1 VDAIELQPAYLDVK
15 GPGVSQRVEV
25 GYEPVTVGRH
35 SQNML
40 VLNDHMSSR
49 FHCLIG
55 RTKGSFYVRDLN
67 SSNGTLLN
75 GRKMTSGTLDHGD
88 VVTVGHTRIM
98 LMIEGRPPVQ
108 RKPEPAVPIQSRPSP
123 GAPPPYGSVGAA
135 AEGEE
140 ADDGPIPLAELES
153 IESEGLEA
161 LTEDDVAEP
170 LTAED
175 VVADSSYDELPLVD
189 DDAADERQT
198 YISPK
203 DPEAMLRRMAESL
216 PNKSFGER
224 DIALLS
230 ARGQIVHQSGKQ
242 ASNNEAV
249 ELFRLLLLV
258 CSRSRA
264 TDIHLEPKNEGYL
277 LRTRVDGVMVDLLR
291 LSREQGVRFAA
302 LVKVLCELDLSQKNA
317 IQEGHFSSRVPG
329 SAGGRRIDYRVSF
342 APLVFGQKL
351 VMRIL
356 DTTYAPIHIAAL
368 GLPPWMRQ
376 EVEQATHQESG
387 MVLVCGPTGSGKT
400 TTLYAL
406 LRGADV
412 QRRNVVTIED
422 PVEIQL
428 AAVTQIPVNEEQ
440 GNSFSNLLRS
450 VLRQD
455 PDVILIGE
463 IRDGETARIAMQAAI
478 TGHLVFSTVHT
489 RDTVGTIFRLLDL
502 GVEPYLVAQALHLV
516 LSQRL
521 ARQLCQF
528 CKTPITP
535 TAHQLEKL
543 GAVGHGLRKI
553 YAARGCPRCMGTG
566 YSGRLAFFELLV
578 ASDELRD
585 LIARTPTL
593 GQIQDLLSG
602 TPFQRL
608 HQSGYHLVAEGVV
621 AFDEIDRAMG
631 REGQL
636 GG

>member
-1 VDAIELQPAYLDVK
+1 
-15 GPGVSQRVEV
+15 
-25 GYEPVTVGRH
+25 
-35 SQNML
+35 
-40 VLNDHMSSR
+40 MSSR

-55 RTKGSFYVRDLN
+55 RSKGSFYVRDLN

-75 GRKMTSGTLDHGD
+75 GRKTASGTMDHGD

-98 LMIEGRPPVQ
+98 LTIDGRPTVEPKAPPPAAP
-108 RKPEPAVPIQSRPSP
+108 KPQSRP
-123 GAPPPYGSVGAA
+123 APEAIPPRISVG
-135 AEGEE
+135 E
-140 ADDGPIPLAELES
+140 APTIPSSDLDPIPLAELES
-153 IESEGLEA
+153 LESTGVES
-161 LTEDDVAEP
+161 LTEADFAEP
-170 LTAED
+170 LTSEDLVAE
-175 VVADSSYDELPLVD
+175 SPFDENPTVD
-189 DDAADERQT
+189 DGTGSEIPTQI
-198 YISPK
+198 YK
-203 DPEAMLRRMAESL
+203 QDPAIVLRELAESL
-216 PNKSFGER
+216 PNKPFGER
-224 DIALLS
+224 DIALVS
-230 ARGQIVHQSGKQ
+230 ARGQVVHQSGKD
-242 ASNNEAV
+242 ATNNESV

-264 TDIHLEPKNEGYL
+264 TDIHLEPKNEGYT
-277 LRTRVDGVMVDLLR
+277 LRTRVDGVMVDLAR
-291 LSREQGVRFAA
+291 LTREQGIRFGA
-302 LVKVLCELDLSQKNA
+302 LVKVLCEIDLSQKNA

-342 APLVFGQKL
+342 APSVFGQKL

-368 GLPPWMRQ
+368 GLPNWMRQ
-376 EVEQATHQESG
+376 EVERATHQESG
-387 MVLVCGPTGSGKT
+387 MILVCGPTGSGKT

-406 LRGADV
+406 LRGSDV
-412 QRRNVVTIED
+412 QRRNAVTIED

-428 AAVTQIPVNEEQ
+428 PAVTQIPVNEEQ

-455 PDVILIGE
+455 PDVILVGE

-489 RDTVGTIFRLLDL
+489 RDTVGTVFRLLDL

-528 CKTPITP
+528 CKTPTVPTP
-535 TAHQLEKL
+535 YQIEKM
-543 GAVGHGLRKI
+543 GPVGHNLRQI
-553 YAARGCPRCMGTG
+553 YAPKGCPRCIGTG
-566 YSGRLAFFELLV
+566 FSGRRAFFELLV

-585 LIARTPTL
+585 LVARTPTL

-608 HQSGYHLVAEGVV
+608 HQSGYQLVAEGVV

-631 REGQL
+631 REG
-636 GG
+636 